1 MWNWPVRVINFPGGV
16 IRALAKSDTSLSLFL
31 FLLPKKTC
39 AAEFYGLSNIHQAA
53 FSACCF
59 LFFCFFPPSLSLKP
73 AEDRVNYA
81 EVGGVPLMV
90 NGWR

>member
-16 IRALAKSDTSLSLFL
+16 IRVLAKSDTSLSLFL

-39 AAEFYGLSNIHQAA
+39 ADEFYGLSNIHQAA

-59 LFFCFFPPSLSLKP
+59 LFFCFFSALSLAVKEGDTLTTRRHLGH
-73 AEDRVNYA
+73 A
-81 EVGGVPLMV
+81 PL
-90 NGWR
+90 